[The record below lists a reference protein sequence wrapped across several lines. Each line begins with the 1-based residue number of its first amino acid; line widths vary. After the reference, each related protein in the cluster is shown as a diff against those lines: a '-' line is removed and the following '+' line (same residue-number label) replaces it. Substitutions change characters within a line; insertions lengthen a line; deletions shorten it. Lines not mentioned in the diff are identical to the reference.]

1 MAVTPTRRLKKRRI
15 LIIGAGD
22 VVKRA
27 LPVLVRRFRVY
38 ALARSA
44 EAADDLRQR
53 GVVPLAG
60 DLDVPGSLR
69 RLAGVGHWLIH
80 AAPPRE
86 DRAGDPRTRHLMA
99 ALGRG
104 ASLARRWV
112 YISTSGVYGDCG
124 GQPVAESRPLRPATA
139 RAKRRVVAEATLR
152 RAAIAGHARLSILRA
167 PGIYAAERLSL
178 ARLERGD
185 PVLDRQEDVITNH
198 VHADD
203 LAHALL
209 AALRLGKG
217 GRAWNITD
225 DDELPMGDYYDIMA
239 DTFDLPRPPRASRAE
254 CATRLTPMM
263 MTFMG
268 ESRRLLN
275 GRMKRELKLRL
286 RYPHVIDGLRAI
298 RQQWQREGR

>member
-15 LIIGAGD
+15 LIVGAGD

-27 LPVLVRRFRVY
+27 LPALSRNFRVY

-44 EAADDLRQR
+44 KAADELRQR
-53 GVVPLAG
+53 GVVPVQG
-60 DLDVPGSLR
+60 DLDTPRSLR
-69 RLAGVGHWLIH
+69 RLAGLGHWLIH
-80 AAPPRE
+80 SAPPRE
-86 DRAGDPRTRHLMA
+86 DRAGDPRTRNLMA

-124 GQPVAESRPLRPATA
+124 GLPVPETRPLQATTA
-139 RAKRRVVAEATLR
+139 RARRRVAAEVTLR

-185 PVLDRQEDVITNH
+185 PVLNRDEDVITNH

-203 LAHALL
+203 LARALL
-209 AALRLGKG
+209 AALRMGRG

-225 DDELPMGDYYDIMA
+225 DDELAMGDYYDIMA
-239 DTFDLPRPPRASRAE
+239 DTFGLPRPPRASRAE

-275 GRMKRELKLRL
+275 TRMKRELKLRL

-298 RQQWQREGR
+298 REQWKGEGR